1 MSACSRGRP
10 LYECSVHT
18 EFDRDNTEE
27 SSRRVLVADPVFSIV
42 EPEPNDAHGTID
54 VGDADN
60 LPAIIGLCARLHE
73 LASGDVAV
81 ACDVEHIEGTAGDV
95 VDALA
100 RLQLAARRS
109 RGSIRLRGVRPPLR
123 ELLVIVG
130 LETAI
135 PMCDQLRDEVRRE
148 AEQREEL
155 CVEEAVDPDDPV
167 R

>member
-1 MSACSRGRP
+1 
-10 LYECSVHT
+10 
-18 EFDRDNTEE
+18 
-27 SSRRVLVADPVFSIV
+27 
-42 EPEPNDAHGTID
+42 
-54 VGDADN
+54 
-60 LPAIIGLCARLHE
+60 
-73 LASGDVAV
+73 
-81 ACDVEHIEGTAGDV
+81 
-95 VDALA
+95 
-100 RLQLAARRS
+100 
-109 RGSIRLRGVRPPLR
+109 LR